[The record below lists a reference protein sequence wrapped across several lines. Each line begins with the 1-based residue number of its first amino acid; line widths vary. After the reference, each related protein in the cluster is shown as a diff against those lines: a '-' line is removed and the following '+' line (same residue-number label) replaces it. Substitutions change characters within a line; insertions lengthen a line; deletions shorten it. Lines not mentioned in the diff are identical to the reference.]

1 MLLFYITDRTQFLGD
16 ENARQR
22 ALLAKI
28 AEATRCG
35 VEFIQLREKD
45 LCTRELEALT
55 RAAMRVV
62 RENLPTG
69 REKREA
75 GTRLLIN
82 SRSDVAIACWADGVH
97 LRSDDIS
104 PVEVREIWAKAGY
117 SALISVSCHSA
128 ADVARASSAGAD
140 YAVFAPVFGKKDV
153 PQTIPA
159 GLDGLRETCRQ
170 KIPVFA
176 LGGITLGNAGA
187 CVDTGAAGIAAIRLF
202 QENDVAEVV
211 RRLKGYSI
219 FRIAVASRDSRSL
232 HSAAHPLRE

>member
-1 MLLFYITDRTQFLGD
+1 LLLFYITDRTQFLGG

-35 VEFIQLREKD
+35 VELIQLREKD

-62 RENLPTG
+62 RENLPT
-69 REKREA
+69 RTEKREP

-82 SRSDVAIACWADGVH
+82 SRSDVAIACGADGVH
-97 LRSDDIS
+97 LPSDDIS
-104 PVEVREIWAKAGY
+104 PAEVREIWAKAGY
-117 SALISVSCHSA
+117 SAGALVSVSCHT
-128 ADVARASSAGAD
+128 ADEVARAFSAGAD
-140 YAVFAPVFGKKDV
+140 YAVFAPVFEKKSA

-159 GLDGLRETCRQ
+159 GLDGLREACRQ

-176 LGGITLGNAGA
+176 LGGITFLNAGA
-187 CVDTGAAGIAAIRLF
+187 CIAAGATGIAAIRLF
-202 QENDVAEVV
+202 QENDITEVV
-211 RRLKGYSI
+211 RRLRG
-219 FRIAVASRDSRSL
+219 
-232 HSAAHPLRE
+232 

>member
-1 MLLFYITDRTQFLGD
+1 LLLFYITDRTQFLGD

-35 VEFIQLREKD
+35 VELVQLREKD

-55 RAAMRVV
+55 RAAVRVV
-62 RENLPTG
+62 RENLPTRTEN
-69 REKREA
+69 REPR
-75 GTRLLIN
+75 TRLLIN
-82 SRSDVAIACWADGVH
+82 SRSDVAIACGADGVH

-104 PVEVREIWAKAGY
+104 PSEVRKIWERAEHPEG
-117 SALISVSCHSA
+117 ALISVSCHSA
-128 ADVARASSAGAD
+128 AEVARASSAGAD

-153 PQTIPA
+153 PRTIPA
-159 GLDGLRETCRQ
+159 GLDGLREACRQ

-187 CVDTGAAGIAAIRLF
+187 CIDTSAAGIAAIRLF

-211 RRLKGYSI
+211 RRLKG
-219 FRIAVASRDSRSL
+219 
-232 HSAAHPLRE
+232 